1 MANATSMAELMAKSS
16 PSIKSFKKGEI
27 VDGTITKL
35 TSGEILVDIGAKT
48 EAVVLEKDKGILH
61 TLLNSLKEGDKVKVS
76 VLNPESDQGN
86 PVVSLRRFIDERL
99 WGDLEKLKNDE
110 VVLDIT
116 INDITKGGFLVTTS
130 DGLSGFLPNSQA
142 ILNDAPASFVGKKMK
157 AVVLEINRAL
167 HKIIFSQKAAT
178 TDEDFSKAVSAIK
191 TGEIVEAVVANTTTF
206 GVFVSIKNPSSASAP
221 GLEGFIHLS
230 ELSWDRIESAEN
242 FYKSGEKIEVKVI
255 GIDKEGKRINLS
267 VKRLTEDPFEESVKT
282 FTIDKKVK
290 ATVSKISSL
299 GISLDLGGDVE
310 GLIKKEKVPPSSS
323 YKTGDE
329 IEATVS
335 EVDTKRHRVIL
346 VPVLKEKPIGYR

>member
-16 PSIKSFKKGEI
+16 PSIKSFKKGES
-27 VDGTITKL
+27 VNGTITKL
-35 TSGEILVDIGAKT
+35 TSNEILVDIGAKT

-61 TLLNSLKEGDKVKVS
+61 TLLNSLKVGDKVKVG
-76 VLNPESDQGN
+76 VLNPESDQGH

-99 WGDLEKLKNDE
+99 WGDLEKLKDDKVILE
-110 VVLDIT
+110 IT
-116 INDITKGGFLVTTS
+116 INDLTKGGFLVTTS

-157 AVVLEINRAL
+157 AVVLEINRQL

-178 TDEDFSKAVSAIK
+178 TDEEFNKAASQIK
-191 TGEIVEAVVANTTTF
+191 TGETVEAVVSNTTTF
-206 GVFVSIKNPSSASAP
+206 GVFVSVKN
-221 GLEGFIHLS
+221 LEGFIHLS
-230 ELSWDRIESAEN
+230 ELSWERVESAEGY
-242 FYKSGEKIEVKVI
+242 FKTGEKITVKVI

-267 VKRLTEDPFEESVKT
+267 VKRLTEDPFEEAVKAFSV
-282 FTIDKKVK
+282 DKKVK
-290 ATVSKISSL
+290 ATVTKISSL
-299 GISLDLGGDVE
+299 GISLDLGDDVE
-310 GLIKKEKVPPSSS
+310 GLIKKEKVPPSST

-335 EVDTKRHRVIL
+335 EVDVKRHRVIL

>member
-16 PSIKSFKKGEI
+16 PSIRSFKKGES

-35 TSGEILVDIGAKT
+35 TSNEILVDIGAKT
-48 EAVVLEKDKGILH
+48 EAVVLEKDKGILN
-61 TLLNSLKEGDKVKVS
+61 TLLSSLKEGDKVKVN

-99 WGDLEKLKNDE
+99 WGDLEKLKNDK
-110 VVLDIT
+110 VLLDIT
-116 INDITKGGFLVTTS
+116 ITDLTKGGFLVTTS

-142 ILNDAPASFVGKKMK
+142 VLNDAPASFLGKKMK
-157 AVVLEINRAL
+157 AVVLEINRQL

-178 TDEDFSKAVSAIK
+178 TDEDFTKAASQIK
-191 TGEIVEAVVANTTTF
+191 TGENIEAVVTSTATF
-206 GVFVSIKNPSSASAP
+206 GVFVSVKNSSAGLA

-230 ELSWDRIESAEN
+230 ELSWDRTETAEG
-242 FYKSGEKIEVKVI
+242 FCKAGEKITARVI

-267 VKRLTEDPFEESVKT
+267 LKRLTEDPFEEAVKS
-282 FTIDKKVK
+282 FTVDKKVK
-290 ATVSKISSL
+290 ANITKISSL
-299 GISLDLGGDVE
+299 GISLDLGNDVE
-310 GLIKKEKVPPSSS
+310 GLIKKDKVPPSST

-329 IEATVS
+329 IEATIS
-335 EVDTKRHRVIL
+335 EVDVKRHRVIL